1 MISDNTANNNTSS
14 NDNDALSNMTPMDI
28 DDMITEVKKTKHE
41 EHISYISREHSKA
54 PSIVSTTEL
63 EVSNK
68 TNNPANN
75 TDVAE

>member
-1 MISDNTANNNTSS
+1 MISDNIANNNTSS

-28 DDMITEVKKTKHE
+28 DDMITEVKKTKHK
-41 EHISYISREHSKA
+41 EHNSYISTEHSKA